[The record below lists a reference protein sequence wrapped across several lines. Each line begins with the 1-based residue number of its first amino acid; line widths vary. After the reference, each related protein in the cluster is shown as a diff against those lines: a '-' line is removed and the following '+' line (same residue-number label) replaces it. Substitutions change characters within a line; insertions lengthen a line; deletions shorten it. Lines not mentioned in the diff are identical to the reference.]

1 MLPATCP
8 FTALQSPHIVPGAR
22 LISQFIQSFQG
33 VADLQYKVSSTSITS
48 HRMSSTKQEQR
59 ATLTYLPAPF
69 LLLAISLS
77 LPPDRVRRQASP
89 SAVARAPGSGKIPA
103 FPPESE
109 TTRSMAQKAAKAAA
123 VATATLKTRE
133 KGERTWRGEIE
144 VADRPCWRSEPAP
157 AATSSAPRSSP
168 SGAAKWTVRSS
179 EILLLEV

>member
-1 MLPATCP
+1 MLTCVTRLLLCYQTDRFDRSIGMPQLISSSEIQGQIEQNKASNAPTCP
-8 FTALQSPHIVPGAR
+8 FTALQSPHIVVAGAR

-33 VADLQYKVSSTSITS
+33 VADLQYQASSRSIAS

-89 SAVARAPGSGKIPA
+89 LAVARAPGSGKIPA

-109 TTRSMAQKAAKAAA
+109 TTRSRAQK
-123 VATATLKTRE
+123 R
-133 KGERTWRGEIE
+133 
-144 VADRPCWRSEPAP
+144 
-157 AATSSAPRSSP
+157 
-168 SGAAKWTVRSS
+168 
-179 EILLLEV
+179 